1 MYPSEKCTTVIGL
14 KNPGSILKLPH
25 PKSCFV
31 VQATGDRQY
40 SNSRVNQTMKHTH
53 TPSLHPA
60 CSPTFWCAIDKA
72 AGRSHHL
79 SDGFLKVINMEV
91 YVRETLTHTLQTH
104 PAASNGGNLRWTLQ
118 SISLFAHFVCTKGQ
132 NVKRKVHFWIYQT
145 VCAHS
150 LTLWSDS
157 SLYP

>member
-91 YVRETLTHTLQTH
+91 YVRETLTHTLQ
-104 PAASNGGNLRWTLQ
+104 PYSSSCIKWRQSPGNIAIHF
-118 SISLFAHFVCTKGQ
+118 SVCSLCVHKRPKRQEKGTFLDLSDCVCT
-132 NVKRKVHFWIYQT
+132 
-145 VCAHS
+145 
-150 LTLWSDS
+150 
-157 SLYP
+157 

>member
-91 YVRETLTHTLQTH
+91 YVRETLTHTLQ
-104 PAASNGGNLRWTLQ
+104 PDSSSCIKWRQSPGNIAIHF
-118 SISLFAHFVCTKGQ
+118 SVCSLCVHKRPKRQEKGTFLDLSDCVCT
-132 NVKRKVHFWIYQT
+132 
-145 VCAHS
+145 
-150 LTLWSDS
+150 
-157 SLYP
+157 